1 MFKWDK
7 ISWYASVIFIIGLVL
22 GAVNNAFLG
31 LLIVAY
37 LLRPTILAFGG
48 GRKYAD
54 ERQKAIQ
61 FQSGNI
67 ALTVVI
73 VAMIIFSLI
82 DVFHGKRGD
91 QYNNILIIA
100 LLAKAIVGLIMMRD
114 YKVAGFRSGFFF
126 GLLITLFILFDSNF
140 QPMGFLIAFSG
151 IILMA
156 VSYFG
161 LRKPMIAA
169 LVFGA
174 IGITAGILR
183 SIAAFKNSIPLQ
195 NEITTIVL
203 VSVPLIVT
211 SFFFYK
217 GAKGEK
223 DAEAETE

>member
-22 GAVNNAFLG
+22 GAINNAFLG
-31 LLIVAY
+31 LLVVAY

-48 GRKYAD
+48 GNKYAD
-54 ERQKAIQ
+54 ERQKTIQ

-67 ALTVVI
+67 ALTIVI
-73 VAMIIFSLI
+73 VAMIVFSLI
-82 DVFHGKRGD
+82 DVFQGKRGD

-100 LLAKAIVGLIMMRD
+100 LLAKAVVGLIMLRD
-114 YKVAGFRSGFFF
+114 YKTAGFRSGFFF

-140 QPMGFLIAFSG
+140 QPIGFLIALPG
-151 IILMA
+151 IALMA

-169 LVFGA
+169 IVFGV
-174 IGITAGILR
+174 IGITAGIFR
-183 SIAAFKNSIPLQ
+183 TIASFRNSIPLQ

-217 GAKGEK
+217 GAKTEI
-223 DAEAETE
+223 DAEPEPE